1 MPKCELTFNY
11 SVTELSNVDV
21 WDGNGLYILYQTAE
35 NRQNSHLS
43 THLHISTN
51 KTGFF
56 FSPSGKKKRCV
67 SFETLYWKEIS
78 CNYSS
83 EQLQI
88 LELHLFCKKSK
99 TPDSV
104 IWVLASLMHGLCLYS
119 VLAVSS
125 LTSDYHL

>member
-56 FSPSGKKKRCV
+56 FFSPVEKKSGVLVLKHCTGKKFPV
-67 SFETLYWKEIS
+67 ITPQ
-78 CNYSS
+78 NN
-83 EQLQI
+83 
-88 LELHLFCKKSK
+88 CK
-99 TPDSV
+99 
-104 IWVLASLMHGLCLYS
+104 Y
-119 VLAVSS
+119 
-125 LTSDYHL
+125 

>member
-56 FSPSGKKKRCV
+56 FFPSGKKKRCV

-104 IWVLASLMHGLCLYS
+104 IWVLASLMYGLCLYS